1 MTIFDNYEVWFV
13 IGSQHLYGPEALRQV
28 TKHAEH
34 VVNSLNAEAK
44 LPCKLVLKPLGTTPD
59 EITHI
64 CRDANYDDKC
74 AGLVVWLHTFSPAKM
89 WINGLTILNKPLL
102 QFHTQYNAALPWDS
116 IDMDFMN
123 LNQTAHGGREFGF
136 IGARMRQQ
144 HSVVTGHWQDKE
156 AHQRIGGWMRQAVSK
171 QDTRHLK
178 VCRFGD
184 NMREVAVTDGDKV
197 AAQIKFGFSVNTW
210 AVGDLVQVVNSIS
223 DGDISALV
231 DEYESSY
238 RLTPAA
244 QVHGEKRQNVLDAAR
259 IELGMKRFLEQGGF
273 HAFTTTFEDLHG
285 LKQLPGL
292 AVQRLMQQGYGFA
305 GEGDWKTAALL
316 RIMKVMS
323 TGLQGGTSFME
334 DYTYHFD
341 NGNDLVLGSHMLEV
355 CPTIA
360 TAEKPIL
367 DVQPLGIGGKADPAR
382 LIFNT
387 QTGPAIVASLIDL
400 GDRFRLLVNTI
411 ETVPTPHDLPK
422 LPVANA
428 LWKAQPDLRTA
439 SEAWII
445 AGGAHHTVFSHAL
458 NLDDMRQFA
467 ELHDIELTVIDNDT
481 RLPSFKTRCAGM
493 KCITVQNAKRLSPH
507 PSPLPVGERG
517 PTGRHAA
524 FLPLPPGEGRG
535 EGYPTRLL
543 FGAHYVRRS

>member
-1 MTIFDNYEVWFV
+1 MEQKVWFV
-13 IGSQHLYGPEALRQV
+13 IGTQHLYGAETLRQV
-28 TKHAEH
+28 EQHARQ
-34 VVNSLNAEAK
+34 VMDGLNQAGT
-44 LPCKLVLKPLGTTPD
+44 LPVPLELKPLVKSPD
-59 EITHI
+59 EALALCREANHDSQCVGIIT
-64 CRDANYDDKC
+64 
-74 AGLVVWLHTFSPAKM
+74 WLHTFSPAKM
-89 WINGLTILNKPLL
+89 WIGGLSILHKPLL
-102 QFHTQYNAALPWDS
+102 QFHTQFNAEIPWDS
-116 IDMDFMN
+116 MDMDFMN

-144 HSVVTGHWQDKE
+144 HAVVTGHWQDSQ
-156 AHQRIGGWMRQAVSK
+156 AQNRIGSWMRQAVSK

-178 VCRFGD
+178 VVRFGD

-210 AVGDLVQVVNSIS
+210 AVGDLVQVVNEIS
-223 DGDISALV
+223 DGDVSALV
-231 DEYESSY
+231 DEYESRY

-244 QVHGEKRQNVLDAAR
+244 QINGDKRQNVLDAAR

-334 DYTYHFD
+334 DYTYHFE

-355 CPTIA
+355 CPSIA
-360 TAEKPIL
+360 VEEKPIL
-367 DVQPLGIGGKADPAR
+367 DVQYLGIGGKADPAR

-387 QTGPAIVASLIDL
+387 RTGPAINASLIDL
-400 GDRFRLLVNTI
+400 GDRFRLLVNCVDAV
-411 ETVPTPHDLPK
+411 ETPHSLPK

-428 LWKAQPDLRTA
+428 LWKAQPDLPTA
-439 SEAWII
+439 SEAWIL

-458 NLDDMRQFA
+458 DLNDMRQFA

-481 RLPSFKTRCAGM
+481 RLPAFKDALRWNEVYYGS
-493 KCITVQNAKRLSPH
+493 KR
-507 PSPLPVGERG
+507 
-517 PTGRHAA
+517 
-524 FLPLPPGEGRG
+524 
-535 EGYPTRLL
+535 
-543 FGAHYVRRS
+543 